1 MEPENMNDA
10 DANIDLK
17 ILWSRQ
23 DDSEWLEE
31 T

>member
-1 MEPENMNDA
+1 MEPENMSDA